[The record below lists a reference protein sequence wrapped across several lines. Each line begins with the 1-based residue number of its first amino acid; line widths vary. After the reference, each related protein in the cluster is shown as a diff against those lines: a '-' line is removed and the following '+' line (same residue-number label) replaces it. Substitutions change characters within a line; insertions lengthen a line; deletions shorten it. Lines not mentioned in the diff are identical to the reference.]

1 MKPEKSQKKT
11 CVNIFY
17 NIEVRKT
24 WYENQEFIKEKTE
37 KLKGK
42 PYQTE
47 THILGLSTED

>member
-1 MKPEKSQKKT
+1 M
-11 CVNIFY
+11 
-17 NIEVRKT
+17 RKA

-47 THILGLSTED
+47 TNILGLSTDRGLTFFIDKDPLESLKK